1 MTLTVATDDL
11 ALVGEYTLLVEMTLT
26 DYDKVIFSDVD
37 IIVQNCIPLELV
49 PPEGERPLSPL

>member
-49 PPEGERPLSPL
+49 PPEG